1 METPSLNA
9 VFSSRAMRRRYEVW
23 FLRFALADGSG
34 AWWLRYL
41 LLNLGRSCAGG
52 CGGKFNFPGY
62 PVQVWATW
70 FPRGEA
76 PQSFIAGFPQGDLAL
91 SERFVSPFSLEC
103 AGQQIGEDS
112 CRAAIEVGGH
122 RISWDLRYTFSLA
135 YSMSEKNWIGFS
147 RTPHAAA
154 VFSGRITFDDRTW
167 EAAPIGFGLQG
178 HNCGYRHRRF
188 WTWAHVLAP
197 PPGEEQPSSF
207 EALEYEIGLGF
218 RFRRA
223 ILHHDGVT
231 YDFGRLKSIER
242 TLDPFRW
249 TVHCSRREDATTLV
263 AILDGTG
270 SSAHRLPYVKTNCS
284 GTFEVTNNS
293 LASAKLYLKR
303 PGEGAVE
310 LRTQNRSGGAV
321 LEMSGK

>member
-1 METPSLNA
+1 
-9 VFSSRAMRRRYEVW
+9 MRRRYEVW

-91 SERFVSPFSLEC
+91 SERFASPFSLEC
-103 AGQQIGEDS
+103 AGQHIGEDS
-112 CRAAIEVGGH
+112 CRAEIEVGGH
-122 RISWDLRYTFSLA
+122 RISWDLRYTSSLA
-135 YSMSEKNWIGFS
+135 YSMSEKGWIGFS

-154 VFSGRITFDDRTW
+154 VFSGRISLDDRTW
-167 EAAPIGFGLQG
+167 EADPLGFGLQG

-188 WTWAHVLAP
+188 WTWAHVLVCP
-197 PPGEEQPSSF
+197 ELQETQTPGGEQPSSF

-223 ILHHDGVT
+223 ILCHQGAR

-263 AILDGTG
+263 AILDGDG
-270 SSAHRLPYVKTNCS
+270 ASAHRLPYVKTNCS
-284 GTFEVTNNS
+284 GTFDVTNNS

-303 PGEGAVE
+303 PGEPAIE
-310 LRTQNRSGGAV
+310 LRTQNRTGGAV
-321 LEMSGK
+321 LEMSGQ